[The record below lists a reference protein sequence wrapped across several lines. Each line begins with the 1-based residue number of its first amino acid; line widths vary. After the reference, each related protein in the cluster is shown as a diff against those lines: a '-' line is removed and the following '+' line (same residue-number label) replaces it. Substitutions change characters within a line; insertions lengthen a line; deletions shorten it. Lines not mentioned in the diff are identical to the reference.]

1 MNELLPHFIKPLL
14 FLYPRLKFWW
24 DEALDELK
32 KASMLSHKLW
42 VDAGKPRN
50 GTIFQKRTR
59 DKLAYRALIKERKE
73 SEKSSISN
81 ELHDLL
87 LNKIPILFGILGNIK
102 FALRAMC
109 YLALT
114 AVMMTRLIVKN
125 LKTTLLQSALL
136 IQRSMTRK

>member
-1 MNELLPHFIKPLL
+1 MDSASNNDYTWGWRGPSVTVAQIEDWYQRIVAAFHKAATLFIPKVQSSA
-14 FLYPRLKFWW
+14 LKFWW

-32 KASMLSHKLW
+32 KASMLSHQLW

-87 LNKIPILFGILGNIK
+87 LNKNTNSF
-102 FALRAMC
+102 
-109 YLALT
+109 
-114 AVMMTRLIVKN
+114 
-125 LKTTLLQSALL
+125 
-136 IQRSMTRK
+136 